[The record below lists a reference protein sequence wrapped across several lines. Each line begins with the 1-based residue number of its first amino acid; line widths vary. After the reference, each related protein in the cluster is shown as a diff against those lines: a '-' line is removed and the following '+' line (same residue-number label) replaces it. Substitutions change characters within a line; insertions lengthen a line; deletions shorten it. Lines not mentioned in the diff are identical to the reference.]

1 MFGAHHLH
9 QGHQAGQGHLLTV
22 LLPSTGAQQ
31 LHVEEGQDAQQLG
44 LEVISLGE
52 RERDLK

>member
-1 MFGAHHLH
+1 MFGAHQLH